1 MAEIKFFQTVQFERI
16 ESKRLPKWRVGTVL
30 NKFRF
35 LWKFYRYTKKGKIMK
50 IIVKLNGVIIYEGE
64 ITSYI
69 PPSFVASKEKGY
81 ISNLLALIE
90 KGSKK
95 EWIKLKDG
103 TTITITTL

>member
-1 MAEIKFFQTVQFERI
+1 
-16 ESKRLPKWRVGTVL
+16 
-30 NKFRF
+30 
-35 LWKFYRYTKKGKIMK
+35 MK
-50 IIVKLNGVIIYEGE
+50 ITIMINGVIIYKGE

-69 PPSFVASKEKGY
+69 PPFFVTSKEKGY

>member
-1 MAEIKFFQTVQFERI
+1 
-16 ESKRLPKWRVGTVL
+16 
-30 NKFRF
+30 
-35 LWKFYRYTKKGKIMK
+35 MK
-50 IIVKLNGVIIYEGE
+50 ITIKINGIIIYKGE
-64 ITSYI
+64 NTSYLT
-69 PPSFVASKEKGY
+69 SKEKGY

>member
-1 MAEIKFFQTVQFERI
+1 
-16 ESKRLPKWRVGTVL
+16 
-30 NKFRF
+30 
-35 LWKFYRYTKKGKIMK
+35 MK
-50 IIVKLNGVIIYEGE
+50 ISIMINSIIIYRGE

-69 PPSFVASKEKGY
+69 PTSYITAKEKGY

>member
-95 EWIKLKDG
+95 EWIKLKDD

>member
-1 MAEIKFFQTVQFERI
+1 
-16 ESKRLPKWRVGTVL
+16 
-30 NKFRF
+30 
-35 LWKFYRYTKKGKIMK
+35 MK
-50 IIVKLNGVIIYEGE
+50 ISIMINGIIIYKGE

-69 PPSFVASKEKGY
+69 PPSFVTSKEKGN

-95 EWIKLKDG
+95 EWIKLKDD

>member
-1 MAEIKFFQTVQFERI
+1 
-16 ESKRLPKWRVGTVL
+16 
-30 NKFRF
+30 
-35 LWKFYRYTKKGKIMK
+35 MK
-50 IIVKLNGVIIYEGE
+50 ITIKINGIIIYKGE
-64 ITSYI
+64 NTSYI
-69 PPSFVASKEKGY
+69 PTSYLTLKEKGY

>member
-1 MAEIKFFQTVQFERI
+1 MKFTATLRKV
-16 ESKRLPKWRVGTVL
+16 
-30 NKFRF
+30 
-35 LWKFYRYTKKGKIMK
+35 KIMK
-50 IIVKLNGVIIYEGE
+50 IIVKLNGVIIYKGE

-69 PPSFVASKEKGY
+69 PPSFLTSKEKGY

-95 EWIKLKDG
+95 EWIKLKDD

>member
-1 MAEIKFFQTVQFERI
+1 
-16 ESKRLPKWRVGTVL
+16 
-30 NKFRF
+30 
-35 LWKFYRYTKKGKIMK
+35 MK
-50 IIVKLNGVIIYEGE
+50 ISILINGVIIYKGE

-69 PPSFVASKEKGY
+69 PPSFVAPKEKGY

-90 KGSKK
+90 QGSKK

>member
-1 MAEIKFFQTVQFERI
+1 MKVTIKI
-16 ESKRLPKWRVGTVL
+16 NG
-30 NKFRF
+30 
-35 LWKFYRYTKKGKIMK
+35 
-50 IIVKLNGVIIYEGE
+50 IVIYKGE
-64 ITSYI
+64 ITSYT
-69 PPSFVASKEKGY
+69 PTSYLTSKEKGY